1 MADSLI
7 FANHKRLIRNK
18 KYGGGGIMGR
28 ISRSKTKNLSNKRDA
43 KMSYIIGR
51 RAI

>member
-18 KYGGGGIMGR
+18 KYGGEGTMGR
-28 ISRSKTKNLSNKRDA
+28 TSRSKRKNLLNKRDV
-43 KMSYIIGR
+43 KMFYIIGR
-51 RAI
+51 RTI

>member
-1 MADSLI
+1 MAMGK
-7 FANHKRLIRNK
+7 AVTGQYGIRNK

-28 ISRSKTKNLSNKRDA
+28 TSRSKRKNLLNKRDV